1 VIQAALTAVGVIFL
15 LCLIRR
21 IGLAAV
27 WENIT
32 HFGWWLLLTCGLGAT
47 WLLLQSCAWWK
58 IQDAFFERVP
68 LAELFR
74 VKIISDA
81 FNLILPSASMGGD
94 AMRAFMI
101 RKHVP
106 LRDGVPAVL
115 FDKTIEFV
123 ASMVFL
129 VTGLVL
135 GLMFLRL
142 PQALAIPAVV
152 SVAMTA
158 AGIVLLV
165 MVQRR
170 GVTSSLLRLGVF
182 FPSISEWVG
191 SKQIQLLAMDENFR
205 LLHSGRVSRALPP
218 LVLHLGSRLV
228 GAMEF
233 MIVLAVLGAPVSLV
247 QALFISTVVTV
258 GNTVF
263 FLLPGQWGVMESV
276 HILVVQSLG
285 YSPAVGLSLSIIR
298 RLRRLVLVGVALIL
312 FALRRDPGPPT
323 RQPRWGGKPGP
334 PTRQPRWGGKPGP
347 PTRQPRWGGKPGRV

>member
-1 VIQAALTAVGVIFL
+1 VKPPGARQVIQAALTSVGVIFL
-15 LCLIRR
+15 LYLIRR

-32 HFGWWLLLTCGLGAT
+32 HFGWWFLLTFGLAAT
-47 WLLLQSCAWWK
+47 WLFLQSCAWWK
-58 IQDAFFERVP
+58 IQDTFFERVP

-106 LRDGVPAVL
+106 LRNGVPAVL
-115 FDKTIEFV
+115 FDKTIDFV

-135 GLMFLRL
+135 GLIFLRL
-142 PQALAIPAVV
+142 PQALVIPAVV

-158 AGIVLLV
+158 AAIVLLV
-165 MVQRR
+165 IVQRR
-170 GVTSSLLRLGVF
+170 GVTSGLLRLGVF
-182 FPSISEWVG
+182 LPGAIAWVG
-191 SKQIQLLAMDENFR
+191 SKQSQFLAMDENFR
-205 LLHSGRVSRALPP
+205 LLHSGRASRALPP
-218 LVLHLGSRLV
+218 LLLHLGSRLV
-228 GAMEF
+228 GTLEF
-233 MIVLAVLGAPVSLV
+233 IIVLAVLGAPVSLV
-247 QALFISTVVTV
+247 QALFICSIVTV

-285 YSPAVGLSLSIIR
+285 YPPAVGLSLSIIR
-298 RLRRLVLVGVALIL
+298 RIRRLVLVGVALVL
-312 FALRRDPGPPT
+312 FALRRDPGLPA
-323 RQPRWGGKPGP
+323 R
-334 PTRQPRWGGKPGP
+334 
-347 PTRQPRWGGKPGRV
+347 